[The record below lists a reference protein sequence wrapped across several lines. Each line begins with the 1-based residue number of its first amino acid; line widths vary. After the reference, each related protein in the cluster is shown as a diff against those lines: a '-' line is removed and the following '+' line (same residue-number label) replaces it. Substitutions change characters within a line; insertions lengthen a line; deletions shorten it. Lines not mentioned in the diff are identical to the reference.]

1 MFNIFVLPPLYCD
14 GDAILPSESLL
25 TRVYRRA
32 NTSATQFLCVRFF
45 GGVRCSNSFFVV
57 MIEEDGLIIIIISL
71 LYRSY
76 CCCVLIFII
85 VVFCTYQID
94 EQYDN

>member
-32 NTSATQFLCVRFF
+32 NTSATQFLCECFF
-45 GGVRCSNSFFVV
+45 GGVRCSNSFFV
-57 MIEEDGLIIIIISL
+57 MIEEDGLIIIISL

>member
-32 NTSATQFLCVRFF
+32 NTSATQFLCVCFF
-45 GGVRCSNSFFVV
+45 GGVRCSNSFFV
-57 MIEEDGLIIIIISL
+57 MIEEDGLIIIISL
-71 LYRSY
+71 LYRSFVLLL
-76 CCCVLIFII
+76 CVNFHYSSIL
-85 VVFCTYQID
+85 YLSDID
-94 EQYDN
+94 RRTV